1 VLLIC
6 QRGCKRFRWAKRSW
20 KTSRRTADD
29 ETTESLRR
37 LDNIRTVGS
46 RRATR
51 AKNKQCLSRQKYLEL
66 HTLVSRTLLT
76 CFLLCFVCFRWFGW
90 ELWFGR
96 NKFWSE
102 FLYSSIKRQLDCI
115 LALFYFQIKLL
126 TNLDRIVLDYSILP
140 SLFLNI
146 QSWN

>member
-51 AKNKQCLSRQKYLEL
+51 AKNKQCLSRQSISTYVLWCP
-66 HTLVSRTLLT
+66 TLFKLVFSFVS
-76 CFLLCFVCFRWFGW
+76 FVLVDLNENCGLVVPNFFT
-90 ELWFGR
+90 
-96 NKFWSE
+96 
-102 FLYSSIKRQLDCI
+102 RQSKGSL
-115 LALFYFQIKLL
+115 
-126 TNLDRIVLDYSILP
+126 IVSYPFFIFKS
-140 SLFLNI
+140 NY
-146 QSWN
+146 